1 MIDTAS
7 YRQVTTEAANRLAEG
22 SASPMARD
30 MIAAQITH
38 NVNALCDEVER
49 LRGEVAKWD
58 ATAQAL
64 NLRLHNA
71 GVQIGRLQ
79 YGAERAVVEINA
91 RRYAEAKR
99 MLRLAL
105 KPDADPATP

>member
-1 MIDTAS
+1 MALDTAS
-7 YRQVTTEAANRLAEG
+7 YRQVTTDAINRLAG
-22 SASPMARD
+22 DSASPAAKN

-49 LRGEVAKWD
+49 LREMAAQWE

-71 GVQIGRLQ
+71 GVQLGRLQ
-79 YGAERAVVEINA
+79 YGAERAVAELKLK
-91 RRYAEAKR
+91 RHGEAKR
-99 MLRLAL
+99 LLRLAL
-105 KPDADPATP
+105 EKD

>member
-71 GVQIGRLQ
+71 GVQLGRVQ
-79 YGAERAVVEINA
+79 YGAERAIAELKLK
-91 RRYAEAKR
+91 RHGEAKR
-99 MLRLAL
+99 ILRLAL
-105 KPDADPATP
+105 EKD

>member
-1 MIDTAS
+1 MTLDTAS
-7 YRQVTTEAANRLAEG
+7 YRHVTTEAANRLAEG

-49 LRGEVAKWD
+49 LRGEAAQWE

-64 NLRLHNA
+64 NVRLHNA
-71 GVQIGRLQ
+71 GVQMGRIQ
-79 YGAERAVVEINA
+79 YGAERAIAELKLK
-91 RRYAEAKR
+91 RHGEAKR
-99 MLRLAL
+99 ILRLAL
-105 KPDADPATP
+105 KKD